1 MSLIGEVPEFFNLR
15 NLERQRTKRG
25 WTREY
30 LSEISGVPART
41 IKDQERSD
49 TEASL
54 ETAWRLSKALGCDLD
69 VLLLESA
76 GGEVMMNTIRRR
88 RVAHRML
95 DLEREAELR
104 SESERP
110 IIRRVTRR
118 VL

>member
-1 MSLIGEVPEFFNLR
+1 MSLIGEVPEIFNLR
-15 NLERQRTKRG
+15 NLERQRIKRG

-76 GGEVMMNTIRRR
+76 GGEVVANVVRRR
-88 RVAHRML
+88 RIMQQRLQQAL
-95 DLEREAELR
+95 DDRLE
-104 SESERP
+104 SP
-110 IIRRVTRR
+110 ITRQVTRR